1 MFKLQPSEWRR
12 SISILSEPPNTHRMK
27 FHVKGIESTFALPFC
42 FCCLYFSVF
51 VCYGFPLTVLYNV
64 KDAVSKLIMGVLPF
78 KVTTSNSSLA
88 ITVSTYRALHN

>member
-1 MFKLQPSEWRR
+1 MLKLQPPELVLAFRR
-12 SISILSEPPNTHRMK
+12 GSVSIQSEPTNTHCMK
-27 FHVKGIESTFALPFC
+27 FHVKGIESRFALPFC

-64 KDAVSKLIMGVLPF
+64 KDAVSKLKKGLMPF

-88 ITVSTYRALHN
+88 ITVST